1 MPAFKEC
8 IHFGFLSTPP
18 TKKANSL
25 SLAPSA
31 ASRFEKSDRS
41 ETIRCQSTK
50 TMAIIRTSGRG
61 RWTRLILI
69 MQLKRSNAATAPS
82 WALSVPFLLFR
93 HWRITCVRSTW
104 PFTPRFQQT
113 GAHEIS
119 VPISV
124 HQRLHLLFLW
134 IRWSECRSALAT
146 FADFNISPRMVPYS
160 TNRCFYQ
167 QCRRGPP
174 WANVLRL
181 LVRLTHMMRRLIRA
195 ASARRRFAK
204 DGPNFSM
211 KIGARPVNV
220 APQLRLAGSRV
231 LATRRTGVF
240 AAIVSK
246 TTAIQIYK
254 NMNSNTVT
262 SKRRILLGAPRS
274 VVARNGRVNRAP
286 PLERLPGW

>member
-1 MPAFKEC
+1 MPTFKEC

-18 TKKANSL
+18 KQKTNSL
-25 SLAPSA
+25 SIAPSA
-31 ASRFEKSDRS
+31 TSRFEKSDRS
-41 ETIRCQSTK
+41 ETIRCQSTQ
-50 TMAIIRTSGRG
+50 TMAIVQTNGRG

-69 MQLKRSNAATAPS
+69 MQLKRSNVAIAPS

-93 HWRITCVRSTW
+93 HWRITCSRSIW

-124 HQRLHLLFLW
+124 HQKLHLLFLW
-134 IRWSECRSALAT
+134 IRLSESRSALAT
-146 FADFNISPRMVPYS
+146 FADFNISPRMVPCS

-181 LVRLTHMMRRLIRA
+181 RLTHMMRRLIIRA

-204 DGPNFSM
+204 DGPNYSM
-211 KIGARPVNV
+211 KIGARPLDV
-220 APQLRLAGSRV
+220 APQPRLAGSRV

-246 TTAIQIYK
+246 TTAI
-254 NMNSNTVT
+254 
-262 SKRRILLGAPRS
+262 
-274 VVARNGRVNRAP
+274 
-286 PLERLPGW
+286 